1 MIRGAVAVL
10 VGVVVALADRQNG
23 CPGTSIQCQNGGFI
37 MSESCSDRVK
47 ANDCKFGSFTRC
59 QCPPTHEGVSCQI
72 PLSVGGC
79 AKGERFDRSP
89 LTRKGVQRFECQL
102 DESVQTEGRPWFSLP
117 AWVSPTVQSNLRN
130 LRDHAVHMTADWD
143 AGSVQFRIDSRA
155 ESRSMLRSS
164 CSQHSRVVSCTA
176 TRCQLDGN
184 LARCGHLSCEQDPV
198 VSHFS
203 SLVASLASKTS
214 VDIRFDEESFEI
226 VGMFSV
232 GSCQIG
238 ACFPAPAPGL
248 AQWLTPLVAL
258 VLLAG
263 LVGVVVAVHVE
274 VAHPP
279 AIVEKQ
285 VASKAKASASGEGR
299 ETSFSKSNDS
309 VPVGLA
315 WRDLTYTLPS
325 VRGLWS
331 TLLRRPGTAGPTL
344 LHGASGRVKPGELV
358 AIVGPSGAGKS
369 TLLDIL
375 GGIPKKGELR
385 GEVTLTGRH
394 ATALPKSQ
402 LLSYVVQTD
411 YNLSALTVWETL
423 QFSARTRLS
432 RELSDDEIL
441 KRVAKTL
448 QLVGLSHVATSVVGT
463 PASGGI
469 SGGERRRLAV
479 GVELIAEPRVMLL
492 DEITSGLDSYY
503 ASSILRVLRS
513 AATDSGMAI
522 LLTIHQPPAALFSMF
537 DRIILMGTGGRTVF
551 QGAPSEAIE
560 FLRMH
565 SPKAIPFLKG
575 TNPFEYLIS
584 NLNDSD
590 TLAGIYAGS
599 AEFSAMKASIVDA
612 IADTDAPDVAGDIE
626 SGSSGDDA
634 GYGPRRSSSE
644 DGSFGI
650 KVEQR
655 KRLTFWEQV
664 CLLTHR
670 AFRVVARNP
679 ALMILYN
686 VVTVVIAI
694 LSGLTFW
701 QVDMAVSGTQ
711 NRIGFIF
718 CAILFGSL
726 LSMTSIDLF
735 VTERILYHRE
745 SRAGCYSALPYFI
758 SKLIVDV
765 VPFRILPALLFSM
778 ISYHMVGFQSDI
790 LHFSIFTAVL
800 ILCNAVAGASI
811 FAISTA
817 AADVKSANLIGVS
830 YYMFNIV
837 FGGPFLSQSTRSTY
851 SAFLSVGSFFYYA
864 FEMLVSNEFIG
875 LELFFDPN
883 QMDSGGASQG
893 GTGIEMTGQQIMETM
908 HWRPDSTVQSSLVLC
923 GMLVGF
929 HLLAFAAL
937 KYAQRPLK

>member
-1 MIRGAVAVL
+1 MAQNRVDRRRPPPTPCPPSLMIRGAVAVL

-23 CPGTSIQCQNGGFI
+23 WVPLDVTVRACGAPRLTPRGCRCPGTSIQCQNGGFI
-37 MSESCSDRVK
+37 LSESCSDRVK
-47 ANDCKFGSFTRC
+47 ASDCKFGSFTRC
-59 QCPPTHEGVSCQI
+59 QCPPTHEGTRACRPSRSAPDHRVAVGVSCQI

-102 DESVQTEGRPWFSLP
+102 DESVQTEGRAWFSLP

-285 VASKAKASASGEGR
+285 VASKAKASASGEGC

-331 TLLRRPGTAGPTL
+331 TLLRRPGSAGPTL

-375 GGIPKKGELR
+375 GGIPKKVG
-385 GEVTLTGRH
+385 H
-394 ATALPKSQ
+394 
-402 LLSYVVQTD
+402 VQ
-411 YNLSALTVWETL
+411 
-423 QFSARTRLS
+423 
-432 RELSDDEIL
+432 
-441 KRVAKTL
+441 
-448 QLVGLSHVATSVVGT
+448 
-463 PASGGI
+463 
-469 SGGERRRLAV
+469 
-479 GVELIAEPRVMLL
+479 
-492 DEITSGLDSYY
+492 
-503 ASSILRVLRS
+503 RVL
-513 AATDSGMAI
+513 
-522 LLTIHQPPAALFSMF
+522 L
-537 DRIILMGTGGRTVF
+537 
-551 QGAPSEAIE
+551 
-560 FLRMH
+560 
-565 SPKAIPFLKG
+565 
-575 TNPFEYLIS
+575 
-584 NLNDSD
+584 
-590 TLAGIYAGS
+590 
-599 AEFSAMKASIVDA
+599 
-612 IADTDAPDVAGDIE
+612 
-626 SGSSGDDA
+626 
-634 GYGPRRSSSE
+634 
-644 DGSFGI
+644 
-650 KVEQR
+650 
-655 KRLTFWEQV
+655 W
-664 CLLTHR
+664 
-670 AFRVVARNP
+670 
-679 ALMILYN
+679 
-686 VVTVVIAI
+686 
-694 LSGLTFW
+694 
-701 QVDMAVSGTQ
+701 
-711 NRIGFIF
+711 
-718 CAILFGSL
+718 
-726 LSMTSIDLF
+726 
-735 VTERILYHRE
+735 
-745 SRAGCYSALPYFI
+745 
-758 SKLIVDV
+758 
-765 VPFRILPALLFSM
+765 
-778 ISYHMVGFQSDI
+778 VG
-790 LHFSIFTAVL
+790 
-800 ILCNAVAGASI
+800 
-811 FAISTA
+811 
-817 AADVKSANLIGVS
+817 
-830 YYMFNIV
+830 
-837 FGGPFLSQSTRSTY
+837 
-851 SAFLSVGSFFYYA
+851 
-864 FEMLVSNEFIG
+864 
-875 LELFFDPN
+875 
-883 QMDSGGASQG
+883 
-893 GTGIEMTGQQIMETM
+893 
-908 HWRPDSTVQSSLVLC
+908 
-923 GMLVGF
+923 
-929 HLLAFAAL
+929 
-937 KYAQRPLK
+937 